1 MRVVKIIFGSFCAII
16 TAAGIYNTVLE
27 PSVYNLLLTVAFAVL
42 TWWLLIRKPGK
53 KQKSKPAPATMVT
66 FEPASASRVMPEPTP
81 VTKVTPVPIPI
92 PQPAIKKTVNRGI
105 AMSQQME
112 LDCHTAKSIQQ
123 RLIAFDVETTG
134 FNRVSDRIVEIGAVL
149 FSDGK
154 PERTFSSLVNPGI
167 PMPPAAAKV
176 NHITDEMLAAAP
188 SEEEIYPKLIDFLGD
203 ALQGKTL
210 MCAHNASF
218 DFDFLCNTLSRLGY
232 NANIHYVDTLPIARE
247 YLPQLPNHKQGT
259 LEAHFGLTN
268 AASHRA
274 GSDAANC
281 GHILLRLL
289 DTAKEALEAEWQM
302 VETVK
307 PSEEE
312 LEVCAYVQ
320 QLIADKGGDTALLRY
335 RKTSTGHVDMC
346 CLYVFLRMK
355 FSKKGRYILAK
366 KEWALPEGFRT
377 EPCVQSEGGTI
388 FIRVYFA
395 NPFDL
400 APLSD
405 NIYQAYVAMR
415 SAMENYASR
424 SSHTRKEAEKSF
436 RMMFPLTDD
445 EAAAILKAASEHD
458 YAPVPPSDACKAEE
472 KARVKAEKAKQK
484 AERAAQK
491 TERAAESKQPTGRAM
506 LQMDDNGNVIKEFE
520 TVSSAAIAT
529 GISPKSIRDAA
540 KGVQK
545 HAGGFRWAYKE

>member
-1 MRVVKIIFGSFCAII
+1 MRVIKIIFGSICVLI
-16 TAAGIYNTVLE
+16 TAAGVYNTVLE
-27 PSVYNLLLTVAFAVL
+27 PSMSNLLLTVAFGVL
-42 TWWLLIRKPGK
+42 TWWVLIRKPGK
-53 KQKSKPAPATMVT
+53 KAKKEQKPVQIPKPAPVT
-66 FEPASASRVMPEPTP
+66 KITPEPTP
-81 VTKVTPVPIPI
+81 AIGGTPEPIPV
-92 PQPAIKKTVNRGI
+92 PQPAAEKPVKRGI
-105 AMSQQME
+105 AMSIQVE
-112 LDCHTAKSIQQ
+112 LDSHTAKSIRQ

-134 FNRVSDRIVEIGAVL
+134 LQRTSDRIVEIGAVL
-149 FSDGK
+149 FCDGK

-167 PMPPAAAKV
+167 PMPPAAGKV
-176 NHITDEMLAAAP
+176 NHITDEMLATAP

-268 AASHRA
+268 AAAHRA

-281 GHILLRLL
+281 GQILLRLV
-289 DTAKEALEAEWQM
+289 DTAEDALEAERQM
-302 VETVK
+302 TEKIK

-312 LEVCAYVQ
+312 LEACAYVQ

-335 RKTSTGHVDMC
+335 KKTSTGHVDMC

-366 KEWALPEGFRT
+366 KEWTLPEGFQT
-377 EPCVQSEGGTI
+377 EPCTQSEGGTN
-388 FIRVYFA
+388 FVRVYFSS
-395 NPFDL
+395 PFDL
-400 APLSD
+400 APFSD

-415 SAMENYASR
+415 SAMESYASR
-424 SSHTRKEAEKSF
+424 SSHTRQETAKSI
-436 RMMFPLTDD
+436 RMMYPLTDA
-445 EAAAILKAASEHD
+445 EAAAIVKAASEHD
-458 YAPVPPSDACKAEE
+458 YAPVPLSDASKAEE
-472 KARVKAEKAKQK
+472 QARIKAEKARLK

-491 TERAAESKQPTGRAM
+491 AARAAEPKQPIGRAM
-506 LQMDDNGNVIKEFE
+506 LQMDDDGNVIKEFE
-520 TVSSAAIAT
+520 TVSAAAIAT

-540 KGVQK
+540 KGVQQ